1 MSTAVAK
8 SVAVLEAPVSLTP
21 LLNKARR
28 KPVALSRNGRT
39 AAFLVSARTYEK
51 MAKMIEQME
60 IAEDRYWGEQ
70 AMAALK
76 EGTVGAEEAQKLM
89 DEIKAL

>member
-1 MSTAVAK
+1 MSVAK

-28 KPVALSRNGRT
+28 KPVALLHNGRT

-51 MAKMIEQME
+51 MAKIVEE

-76 EGTVGAEEAQKLM
+76 EGTVSAEEFRQLI
-89 DEIKAL
+89 DEIKAM

>member
-1 MSTAVAK
+1 MSVAK

-51 MAKMIEQME
+51 MAKIVEQME

-76 EGTVGAEEAQKLM
+76 EGTVGVEEAQKLM
-89 DEIKAL
+89 DEIKAI

>member
-28 KPVALSRNGRT
+28 KPVALSHNGRT

-51 MAKMIEQME
+51 MAKIIEQ